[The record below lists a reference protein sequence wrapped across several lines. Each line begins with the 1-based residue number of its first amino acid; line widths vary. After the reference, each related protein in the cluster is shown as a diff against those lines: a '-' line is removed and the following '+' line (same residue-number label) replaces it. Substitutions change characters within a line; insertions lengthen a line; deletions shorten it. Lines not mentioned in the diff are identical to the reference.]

1 MVLMILIYMVVF
13 FYFRGLVRLLLC
25 LFFVETLSWIFSLLI
40 RSLSLKYLLVQR
52 YFLLVRVIGALWR
65 PSVIFLAI
73 FLKVGL
79 PPFQLWF
86 IHIRSL
92 LKKWEFYFFVS
103 VHKLF
108 PLFILGKIL
117 LGGFWSLSILMAIW
131 VVGFLITQIR
141 RFFNI
146 IVASSLLHS
155 VWLVL
160 GVRFSP
166 SIMIFYWTLYSILI
180 GRIFFTITFT
190 MPWLNLTN
198 QRIVVRLLWLVISGL
213 PPFTL
218 FVLKV
223 SVLRTLILIRG
234 LVRLLVILISVVS
247 LAFYYRAFHLTIP
260 LRKTSKI
267 NRWFPLIVL
276 FSIFGWI

>member
-1 MVLMILIYMVVF
+1 MVLLYVIVF

-40 RSLSLKYLLVQR
+40 SSLSLKYLLVQR
-52 YFLLVRVIGALWR
+52 YFLLVRVMGALWR

-86 IHIRSL
+86 IHISSL

-103 VHKLF
+103 VHKVF

-117 LGGFWSLSILMAIW
+117 LGGFWSLSSLVAIW
-131 VVGFLITQIR
+131 IVGFLIIQIR

-146 IVASSLLHS
+146 IIASSLLHS
-155 VWLVL
+155 VWLIL

-166 SIMIFYWTLYSILI
+166 RIIIFYWGLYSFLI
-180 GRIFFTITFT
+180 GRIFYVITFRL
-190 MPWLNLTN
+190 PWLNLSN
-198 QRIVVRLLWLVISGL
+198 QRMIVRLIWLVISGL

-218 FVLKV
+218 FLLKI
-223 SVLRTLILIRG
+223 SILRTLVLIRG
-234 LVRLLVILISVVS
+234 LVRLMVILISVIS
-247 LAFYYRAFHLTIP
+247 LAFYYRAFHLTLP
-260 LRKTSKI
+260 LRKTLKM